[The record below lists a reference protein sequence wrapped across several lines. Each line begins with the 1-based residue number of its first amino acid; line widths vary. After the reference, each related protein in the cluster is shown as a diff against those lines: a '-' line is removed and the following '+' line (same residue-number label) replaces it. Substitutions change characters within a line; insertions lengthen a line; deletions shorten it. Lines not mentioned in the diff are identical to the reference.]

1 MTNQDE
7 FIDSPVD
14 DQLIDSHEVE
24 AQSLPAV
31 LSAKELDDFQSPAE
45 VTNNPA
51 DSAFVYL
58 QKIARVPLLSQQQEI
73 ELFQQFEKAAQRITE
88 LFDQLPPPILQSV
101 QLRFK
106 QRRNRNPET
115 KQVSDSSQRGRW
127 WSSMQIAAI
136 LDQIDQEIKGYQG
149 IEIGGSQSL
158 RCLDSLWLALN
169 DATRKMRQLKEEIVE
184 ANLLLVASIAKRYL
198 FNGNP
203 LSFLDLM
210 QEGSI
215 GLMKAVNKFD
225 LQKGCRFSTYAYWWV
240 RQAITRSLDSQSRTI
255 YLPIDLL
262 AARRSIFKAE
272 SLLFHQLGR
281 KPNLE
286 ELAEEVGLSQTRV
299 AEILQAAS
307 GTVSLDL
314 PLSDFSPDATIS
326 DFLPDENQPPSDQE
340 LLLASEK
347 EMIDEVL
354 SELSPREKLVIQLR
368 YGLTD
373 DREYTLVEIGSILE
387 LSRERV
393 RQIQGEALDK
403 LRRPTRLKYLEEISD
418 VKVLK

>member
-7 FIDSPVD
+7 F
-14 DQLIDSHEVE
+14 IDSHEVE